1 MEQTTL
7 AEHGRPNKSVVED
20 LTLSKAMASF
30 DRFLG
35 EDPHI
40 GSTRNFMV
48 STKGIFDSGDISV
61 YKDDFTPETEE
72 EPKKPKM
79 SLMHHSGALEKM
91 FQIDEDE
98 STQEK
103 LPSPPPSP
111 TKKASY
117 SPNRPSN
124 KKHQSHSPTKP
135 SSGKGLERST
145 NSNSNRTSSIGIST
159 DLIPRKPRSHND
171 NLSRTEHGKQSKP
184 RTRRDELSRSEHSTT
199 GPKIR
204 RDELYSRRRPT
215 STTKTG
221 NQKTSAIVNLD
232 SIMLA
237 KSVVRRQN
245 SRRSLVS
252 EDGNSEENPR
262 PRRTCTTRQRSR
274 RSLVTDDS
282 NLPAENPKRISGTRP
297 SRQAASTSSSQTTRS
312 RSQSVGRTRRARSK
326 SASGSRVSQSR
337 RNNQLL
343 IVGGEVSTAKPR
355 APSASPTSSSL
366 RKEISPKNKRS
377 SKDTSQTGGG
387 GGGGV
392 KDLVH
397 DLRRQSKVNSLA
409 KFRDGNRNLMGDWED
424 FINGSF

>member
-1 MEQTTL
+1 
-7 AEHGRPNKSVVED
+7 
-20 LTLSKAMASF
+20 
-30 DRFLG
+30 
-35 EDPHI
+35 
-40 GSTRNFMV
+40 MV

-61 YKDDFTPETEE
+61 YKDEFTPESEE

-91 FQIDEDE
+91 FQIHENDSSQELD
-98 STQEK
+98 EK

-145 NSNSNRTSSIGIST
+145 DSNRNRTSSIGSST

-184 RTRRDELSRSEHSTT
+184 RSRRDELSRSEHSTT

-204 RDELYSRRRPT
+204 RDELYSRRRPA
-215 STTKTG
+215 STTKNG
-221 NQKTSAIVNLD
+221 NNRTSAIVDLD

-245 SRRSLVS
+245 SRRSLVT

-262 PRRTCTTRQRSR
+262 PRRSGATRQRSR

-282 NLPAENPKRISGTRP
+282 NLPAENSRRNSGTRQ
-297 SRQAASTSSSQTTRS
+297 SRQAATASSSQTARS

-337 RNNQLL
+337 RNKQLL
-343 IVGGEVSTAKPR
+343 IVGGEVSTVKPR
-355 APSASPTSSSL
+355 PPSASPPSSSS
-366 RKEISPKNKRS
+366 RKEISPINSRS
-377 SKDTSQTGGG
+377 SKDTSQHGG

-424 FINGSF
+424 FANGSF